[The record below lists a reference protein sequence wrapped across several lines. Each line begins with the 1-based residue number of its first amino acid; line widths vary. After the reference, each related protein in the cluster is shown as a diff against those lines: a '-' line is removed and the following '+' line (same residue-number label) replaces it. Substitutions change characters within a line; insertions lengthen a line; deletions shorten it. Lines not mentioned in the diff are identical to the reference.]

1 MTRMQPLAGTKLVTI
16 AFNLPGPAAVGR
28 LHQYGA
34 SVVKVEP
41 PSGDPLKLGC
51 PALYDELLGQ
61 QQVVSPNLKDPAER
75 PRLDEHLATADV
87 LVTSSLPSSL
97 ARMNLAWERLHAD
110 FPRLCQVAIIGY
122 PPPDDELTGHDLTY
136 QASVG
141 LVRPPAM
148 PATLLGDMAG
158 AQQAV
163 TETFAVL
170 AERQRTGTGV
180 LAIVPIAS
188 ALDFYTLPLRHGMTV
203 EGGYLGGA
211 LPNYNLYPTRS
222 GWLAV
227 AALEPQFWA
236 RLRELLNLT
245 AGTYD
250 ELKVALQARTAAEWE
265 AWAAEHRLPLGK
277 VV

>member
-1 MTRMQPLAGTKLVTI
+1 MQPLAGTNVVTI
-16 AFNLPGPAAVGR
+16 AFNLPGPAAVAR
-28 LHQYGA
+28 LHRYGA
-34 SVVKVEP
+34 RVVKVEP
-41 PSGDPLKLGC
+41 PTGDPLARGC
-51 PALYDELLGQ
+51 PALYEELSAGQ
-61 QQVVSPNLKDPAER
+61 QIVRLNLKDAADR
-75 PRLDEHLATADV
+75 ARLDEHLATADV
-87 LVTSSLPSSL
+87 LVTSSLPGSL

-110 FPRLCQVAIIGY
+110 FPRLCQVAIVGY
-122 PPPDDELTGHDLTY
+122 PPPDEELTGHDLTY
-136 QASVG
+136 QAHVG
-141 LVRPPAM
+141 LVRPPAL

-170 AERQRTGTGV
+170 AERQRTGQGMQS
-180 LAIVPIAS
+180 LVPIAA
-188 ALDFYTLPLRHGMTV
+188 ALDFFTLPLRHGMTV

-250 ELKVALQARTAAEWE
+250 ELRTALAARTAAEWE
-265 AWAAEHRLPLGK
+265 AWAAEHRLPLAA
-277 VV
+277 VN

>member
-1 MTRMQPLAGTKLVTI
+1 MQPLTGTHIVTI
-16 AFNLPGPAAVGR
+16 AFNLPGPAAVAK

-41 PSGDPLKLGC
+41 PAGDPLKRGC

-61 QQVVSPNLKDPAER
+61 QQVVSLDLKSPAGR
-75 PRLDEHLATADV
+75 NQLDEHLAAADV

-97 ARMNLAWERLHAD
+97 ARMNLAWDDLHAR
-110 FPRLCQVAIIGY
+110 FPRLCQVAIVGY

-170 AERQRTGTGV
+170 AERERTGSGV
-180 LAIVPIAS
+180 ISLVPIAS
-188 ALDFYTLPLRHGMTV
+188 ALDFYTLPLRHGMTI

-236 RLRELLNLT
+236 RLRELLNLN

-250 ELKVALQARTAAEWE
+250 ELKAALAARTAAEWE
-265 AWAAEHRLPLGK
+265 AWAAEHRLPLGEVK
-277 VV
+277 